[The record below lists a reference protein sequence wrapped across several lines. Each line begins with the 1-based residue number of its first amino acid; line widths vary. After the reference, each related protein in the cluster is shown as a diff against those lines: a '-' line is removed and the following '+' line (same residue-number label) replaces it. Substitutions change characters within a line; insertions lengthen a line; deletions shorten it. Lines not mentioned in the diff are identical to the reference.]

1 MKSEQIAVTS
11 KGLGISEAL
20 ALTEEIGKSAGL
32 DEKSVLH
39 LRLLAEEVS
48 GMLRGIA
55 GDVEAMYWLEAEG
68 RKFELHLQST
78 VQMTAEMKE
87 QFISASTEGKNAAAV
102 GFMGKIKVMIAGSLL
117 SAKEALPYAM
127 VNTAS
132 AYSAGGVFTWSMD
145 EYRMVLQSQENKEM
159 AADDA
164 WDELEKSIVAK
175 IADDVKVSVVGKNVE
190 IIVFKT
196 F

>member
-78 VQMTAEMKE
+78 VQMTA
-87 QFISASTEGKNAAAV
+87 
-102 GFMGKIKVMIAGSLL
+102 
-117 SAKEALPYAM
+117 
-127 VNTAS
+127 
-132 AYSAGGVFTWSMD
+132 D
-145 EYRMVLQSQENKEM
+145 R
-159 AADDA
+159 
-164 WDELEKSIVAK
+164 KS
-175 IADDVKVSVVGKNVE
+175 NV
-190 IIVFKT
+190 
-196 F
+196 